1 MCDKC
6 QEIVAR
12 IELYRRMMLR
22 VDGDPQDT
30 AGIAGLIKEA
40 EAEKIALHRP
50 VQIPHPSKIT
60 FGKCTPVASVMFS
73 VGNELRSLYGSLF

>member
-12 IELYRRMMLR
+12 IELYRRIILR
-22 VDGDPQDT
+22 VDGDPQVT
-30 AGIAGLIKEA
+30 AGISGLIKEA

-50 VQIPHPSKIT
+50 VQKPCPLTLS
-60 FGKCTPVASVMFS
+60 
-73 VGNELRSLYGSLF
+73 E

>member
-6 QEIVAR
+6 QEIEAR

-40 EAEKIALHRP
+40 EAEKIAPHRA
-50 VQIPHPSKIT
+50 VQT
-60 FGKCTPVASVMFS
+60 
-73 VGNELRSLYGSLF
+73 R